1 MAGHGILEGYEFQD
15 SALVRG
21 QYLFLQQPARD
32 LNEFI
37 EYYGT
42 VKSALISAYGVPV
55 QDQMI
60 WENNLYESLPD
71 HWGVAVQMGHLRFSA
86 SWETPEGTLSLE
98 LIGHHHSRLTVDY
111 RHRQA
116 GRLT

>member
-1 MAGHGILEGYEFQD
+1 VIEGYEFED
-15 SALVRG
+15 GVLVHGLCR
-21 QYLFLQQPARD
+21 FVQQPVNE

-42 VKSALISAYGVPV
+42 VKNALISAYGVPV

-60 WENNLYESLPD
+60 WENDLYEPLPD
-71 HWGVAVQMGHLRFSA
+71 YWGFAVQMGHLRFSA
-86 SWETPEGTLSLE
+86 SWETPEGTLSIE
-98 LIGHHHSRLTVDY
+98 LTGQHHSQLTVDY
-111 RHRQA
+111 RYRQA